1 MATSTLGNGTL
12 VLAGTTSGTTT
23 VTATAVAG
31 TTTLTLPAAT
41 DTLVGKATT
50 DTLTNKTLT
59 GAAMNGTLG
68 ATTPSTGAF
77 TTVTASGLADARFFR
92 ATANATANS
101 ANSVMMDFDA
111 GNNFGRIISQ
121 GANSSTGAN
130 FQIRLTASD
139 GIGAVTT
146 PALFSSSGVSITN
159 TVGVGGATPSTSGA
173 GITFPATQSAST
185 DANTLDDYEEGTW
198 TPSVGGNATYSLQAG
213 GYTKIGRMV
222 YVTGAMAITSLGTG
236 STGTLSGLPFTSV
249 IAGGANCVV
258 QIGYFA
264 NLAVNVIAPWGFLN
278 NSANSFTIYSLTT
291 AGTSLG
297 SALAVFGNSA
307 RIDFQLSYPVAT

>member
-1 MATSTLGNGTL
+1 
-12 VLAGTTSGTTT
+12 
-23 VTATAVAG
+23 VAG

-59 GAAMNGTLG
+59 TPTISSLSSASATALTLQSAGTT
-68 ATTPSTGAF
+68 AI
-77 TTVTASGLADARFFR
+77 TVDTSQNVGIGTASPVARLQ
-92 ATANATANS
+92 AVGTDGTA
-101 ANSVMMDFDA
+101 
-111 GNNFGRIISQ
+111 
-121 GANSSTGAN
+121 GA
-130 FQIRLTASD
+130 
-139 GIGAVTT
+139 
-146 PALFSSSGVSITN
+146 TN
-159 TVGVGGATPSTSGA
+159 TVLRLLGNIGGANKSGGLFFRTLNSTTVGTERIALIQSTDADNNDRVLALNSTGGNVLIGTATNNASGGVLQVSN
-173 GITFPATQSAST
+173 GITFPATQSASS

-258 QIGYFA
+258 QIGYFF

-291 AGTSLG
+291 AGTNLG